1 MMEKDEFLND
11 DFLRELINRSPLDS
25 PSEDFVKRVMAGIQ
39 TSAEVEV
46 VKKPFYHY
54 LKVSAPYFILVFF
67 IFLVIAT
74 SDLPLFNWMPGK
86 AYLTNNLLPY
96 LETLFMVFKKAFS
109 SKFVSWGL
117 LISFSAGVLFLI
129 DRLFSRR
136 TSL

>member
-1 MMEKDEFLND
+1 MEKDDFLKD

-25 PSEDFVKRVMAGIQ
+25 PSEDFVDRVMAGIQ
-39 TSAEVEV
+39 TNAEVEV
-46 VKKPFYHY
+46 VKKPFFHY

-67 IFLVIAT
+67 IFVVIAT
-74 SDLPLFNWMPGK
+74 SDLPLFNWFPGK
-86 AYLTNNLLPY
+86 AYFTNNLMPY

-117 LISFSAGVLFLI
+117 LISFSTGVLFLI